1 MKFLNTN
8 SSDGRAARAC
18 GVWEEA
24 AIPGRRQLD
33 VKAPAASCEGLVS
46 PCHTS
51 TPQTRTG
58 SQQPGL
64 RPAARLSATAAL
76 RNALHKN
83 RASQFRVLMGILGGK
98 AEGKPG
104 PSCQLQRPDIPAQR
118 TRSGD
123 HAAQVGASGSFSLF
137 PFARAT
143 WVWLPPT
150 QQKRQKFGFRLNT
163 IRQHPV
169 IHHWLQLFL

>member
-8 SSDGRAARAC
+8 SSDGRAGIAC

-33 VKAPAASCEGLVS
+33 VKAPAASCEGLLS

-58 SQQPGL
+58 SQQPSL
-64 RPAARLSATAAL
+64 LPAVRLSATAAL
-76 RNALHKN
+76 CNALHKN

-123 HAAQVGASGSFSLF
+123 HAAQVGASGSFYLF
-137 PFARAT
+137 PLLELRE
-143 WVWLPPT
+143 
-150 QQKRQKFGFRLNT
+150 FGFPPRSRKGRSLDSG
-163 IRQHPV
+163 
-169 IHHWLQLFL
+169 